1 MKRGLLRRW
10 PRNLK
15 LGVGLMVAWVF
26 IAVFGPMLLKG
37 DPTTMDLMNSLH
49 PPSLAFPFGT
59 DNLGRGVFTRVIYG
73 SRIDLQIALFCVVP
87 AFVIGTCVG
96 MAAGY
101 FGGTT
106 DVVSM
111 RVVDIAVA
119 FPFFVAV
126 IAIVAVIGPGLKN
139 MYIAVAAVNWVS
151 YARITRSEIL
161 VVKQTDYVQAARL
174 LGFGD
179 VRILARHILPNVI
192 VQGLVYSTSDA
203 VLDIY
208 LGSSLGW
215 LGLGAQPPLPEW
227 GLIISDGYSFI
238 TQAPW
243 ISAFPGLA
251 IVLLAVSLSLLGD
264 GLADAL
270 RPELGRG

>member
-1 MKRGLLRRW
+1 MKRW

-15 LGVGLMVAWVF
+15 IGVGLMTAWVL
-26 IAVFGPMLLKG
+26 IAVFGPMLLSG

-87 AFVIGTCVG
+87 AFVIGTFVG

-139 MYIAVAAVNWVS
+139 MYIGQDV
-151 YARITRSEIL
+151 
-161 VVKQTDYVQAARL
+161 ARL

-179 VRILARHILPNVI
+179 MRILARHILPNVI

-238 TQAPW
+238 SQAPW

-270 RPELGRG
+270 RPELGRA